1 MNKQWLAAVS
11 LAPLLGATQTLHNAG
26 AIAGLSV
33 LVITLHHLA
42 MSPLHRWLDGPGRLI
57 ASVLLSAGLTT
68 CLELGLRTWALPLY
82 LALGPY
88 PALIAVQCLV
98 FEHARGDTQTLRQ
111 SAIVLLGFAALALGL
126 GAGREFL
133 AQWAGIRLAAL
144 LPGALILMGLL
155 LALYNRV
162 CHGRAPLRRQGNL

>member
-1 MNKQWLAAVS
+1 MNRQWFAAVS
-11 LAPLLGATQTLHNAG
+11 LAPLLGATQTLYNAC
-26 AIAGLSV
+26 AIAGLGV
-33 LVITLHHLA
+33 LVIALHHLA
-42 MSPLHRWLDGPGRLI
+42 MSPLRRWLDAPGTLL
-57 ASVLLSAGLTT
+57 ASVLLAAGLTT

-98 FEHARGDTQTLRQ
+98 FEHARGNAGNLRQ
-111 SAIVLLGFAALALGL
+111 SATMLLGFAALAIAL
-126 GAGREFL
+126 GAARELL
-133 AQWAGIRLAAL
+133 AQWAEIRLAAL

-162 CHGRAPLRRQGNL
+162 CHGRAPSRRQGNL